1 MSTTHTAVT
10 LTGDELT
17 RIAVALA
24 IYASSNGVDDPR
36 FDSTMSALDKVNAA
50 RWLTGCW

>member
-10 LTGDELT
+10 FTEDELT
-17 RIAVALA
+17 RVATALA
-24 IYASSNGVDDPR
+24 IYASRLDGDDPR

-50 RWLTGCW
+50 RLVAGCW